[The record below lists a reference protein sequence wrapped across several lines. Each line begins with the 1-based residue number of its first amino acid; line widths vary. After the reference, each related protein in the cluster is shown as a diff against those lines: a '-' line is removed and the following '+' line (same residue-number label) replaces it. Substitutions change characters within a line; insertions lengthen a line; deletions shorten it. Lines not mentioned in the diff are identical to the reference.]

1 MLFFRSEDALN
12 DWCTA
17 TQHPRRPLATLPQ
30 LWQMA
35 MAWYSNR
42 LSAQARR
49 PDAQEIRQIFARI
62 GLTDTF
68 WDPQADRF

>member
-1 MLFFRSEDALN
+1 
-12 DWCTA
+12 
-17 TQHPRRPLATLPQ
+17 
-30 LWQMA
+30 MA

-49 PDAQEIRQIFARI
+49 PDANEIRRIFARI

>member
-17 TQHPRRPLATLPQ
+17 TQHPRRPTATLPQ

-42 LSAQARR
+42 LSAQAHR
-49 PDAQEIRQIFARI
+49 PDANEIRQIFARI
-62 GLTDTF
+62 GLTDRF
-68 WDPQADRF
+68 WDRRADRF